1 MSASLEN
8 AIIEQLAKFEGYKEL
23 LEDDLEE
30 SEPDKD
36 LFANIRENLSE
47 MKKQYLEVKV
57 AQICK
62 ICS

>member
-47 MKKQYLEVKV
+47 MKKQYL
-57 AQICK
+57 CWN
-62 ICS
+62 